1 MEVANK
7 LILAYIQNSFEGMS
21 NKWVDEL
28 NTTLWVVR
36 TLTRAIGETTYALV
50 YHSEV
55 VAPVGLALPTPRV
68 SLHNPAAN
76 KRMRS
81 LDLD

>member
-1 MEVANK
+1 
-7 LILAYIQNSFEGMS
+7 MS

-28 NTTLWVVR
+28 NTTLWAVQ
-36 TLTRAIGETTYALV
+36 TLTRGPIGETTYALV

-55 VAPVGLALPTPRV
+55 VAPTELALPTPRV
-68 SLHNPAAN
+68 SLHNPVAN

-81 LDLD
+81 LDLDLLEEKRIASRLRNESYK